1 MSQEQDPPAAPP
13 DPPLVAAEPSR
24 DPWWLVRIA
33 GAVYGAIVLFAL
45 GYAFLQDQLHTLFGV
60 AWPTGPQWL
69 AGVGVGLA
77 LVLLSRIAAR
87 IWPPMTRLVDGLT
100 QAVGPLQVLPAL
112 ALALLSGVAEEIL
125 FRGALWPGLGLLGT
139 TILFGLVHVWP
150 SRTFWVYPLFATVA
164 GLLLGLLRQGT
175 DSLWP
180 SIAAHVTVNALNLIW
195 LGRRAR
201 RQTTV

>member
-1 MSQEQDPPAAPP
+1 MSQEQDPPAAPL
-13 DPPLVAAEPSR
+13 DPPLVVAPPTR

-33 GAVYGAIVLFAL
+33 GAVYGAITLFAL
-45 GYAFLQDQLHTLFGV
+45 GYAFLQDQLHTVFGA

-69 AGVGVGLA
+69 AGLGVGLA

-87 IWPPMTRLVDGLT
+87 VWPPMTRLVDGLT
-100 QAVGPLQVLPAL
+100 DAVGPIEVLPAL

-125 FRGALWPGLGLLGT
+125 FRGALWPGLGLIGT

-150 SRTFWVYPLFATVA
+150 SRLFWVYPLFALVA

-175 DSLWP
+175 ESLWP
-180 SIAAHVTVNALNLIW
+180 CVVAHVTVNALNLIW

-201 RQTTV
+201 RQATV

>member
-13 DPPLVAAEPSR
+13 DPPPAAAEPAR

-45 GYAFLQDQLHTLFGV
+45 GYAFLQDQLHTLFGA

-69 AGVGVGLA
+69 AGFGVGLA
-77 LVLLSRIAAR
+77 LVLLSRVAAR
-87 IWPPMTRLVDGLT
+87 VWPPMTRLVDGLT
-100 QAVGPLQVLPAL
+100 DAVGPIDVLPAL

-125 FRGALWPGLGLLGT
+125 FRGALWPGLHLLGT

-150 SRTFWVYPLFATVA
+150 SRVFWVYPLFAPVSYTH
-164 GLLLGLLRQGT
+164 LTLPTKESRCR
-175 DSLWP
+175 SRWSP
-180 SIAAHVTVNALNLIW
+180 YH
-195 LGRRAR
+195 
-201 RQTTV
+201 